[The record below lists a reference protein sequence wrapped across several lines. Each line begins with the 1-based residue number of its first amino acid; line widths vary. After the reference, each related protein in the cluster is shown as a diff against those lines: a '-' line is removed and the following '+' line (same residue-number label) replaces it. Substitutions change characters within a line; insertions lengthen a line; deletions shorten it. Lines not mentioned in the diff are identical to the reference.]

1 MLEETAAGR
10 CVGCH
15 DADFFVWTVEWPAM
29 DLTAFVDD
37 LVYEPTQTD
46 SPGLDLTVDSI
57 SRITEP
63 GRVDFGGGELDPAET
78 EPVGTAKRD
87 PEDDYGWW
95 DLSAGVYL
103 IEYNETLSVPDD
115 VRLVCQTRAA
125 VRARGAFHPTLHLG
139 SEAALEPVP
148 LSVGE
153 GGIEIKENARLSTLL
168 AE

>member
-1 MLEETAAGR
+1 
-10 CVGCH
+10 
-15 DADFFVWTVEWPAM
+15 M

-78 EPVGTAKRD
+78 EPVETEKRD

-95 DLSAGVYL
+95 ELSEGVYL
-103 IEYNETLSVPDD
+103 VDYNETLSVPDGIS
-115 VRLVCQTRAA
+115 LVCQTRAA

-139 SEAALEPVP
+139 SESTLESVP
-148 LSVGE
+148 ITVGQ
-153 GGIEIKENARLSTLL
+153 GGIKIKENARLSTLL
-168 AE
+168 PE

>member
-1 MLEETAAGR
+1 
-10 CVGCH
+10 
-15 DADFFVWTVEWPAM
+15 M

-57 SRITEP
+57 RRITEP
-63 GRVDFGGGELDPAET
+63 GRVDFGGGELDPAEI
-78 EPVGTAKRD
+78 EPVETQKRD

-95 DLSAGVYL
+95 DLAEGIYL
-103 IEYNETLSVPDD
+103 IGYNETLTLPDD
-115 VRLVCQTRAA
+115 VGLVCQTRAA

-139 SEAALEPVP
+139 SESTLESVP
-148 LSVGE
+148 FSVGP

-168 AE
+168 PK

>member
-1 MLEETAAGR
+1 
-10 CVGCH
+10 
-15 DADFFVWTVEWPAM
+15 M

-46 SPGLDLTVDSI
+46 SIGLDLTVDSI

-78 EPVGTAKRD
+78 EPVATEKRD
-87 PEDDYGWW
+87 PDDDYGWW

-103 IEYNETLSVPDD
+103 VDYNETVAIPDD

-139 SEAALEPVP
+139 SDASLDAVP
-148 LSVGE
+148 LTVGQ
-153 GGIEIKENARLSTLL
+153 GGIRIKENARLSTLL

>member
-1 MLEETAAGR
+1 
-10 CVGCH
+10 
-15 DADFFVWTVEWPAM
+15 M

-46 SPGLDLTVDSI
+46 SVGLDLTVDSI
-57 SRITEP
+57 SRITEA

-78 EPVGTAKRD
+78 EPVPTEKRG

-95 DLSAGVYL
+95 ELSEGVYL
-103 IEYNETLSVPDD
+103 VDYNETLSVPHG
-115 VRLVCQTRAA
+115 VSLVLQTRAA

-139 SEAALEPVP
+139 SDAMLESVP
-148 LSVGE
+148 LTVGQ
-153 GGIEIKENARLSTLL
+153 GGIKIKENARLSTLL